1 MKTIIITGAGRG
13 IGRATAL
20 AFLDAGWA
28 VGLIGRD
35 VPALEET
42 AKGYEGALVLG
53 CDVSEE
59 QAVDRAFGSRL

>member
-35 VPALEET
+35 VPAL
-42 AKGYEGALVLG
+42 ADLRRGRRY
-53 CDVSEE
+53 SERRGGE
-59 QAVDRAFGSRL
+59 RSVWYPCE